1 MNKSQTAAL
10 LADFDDPR
18 LTELD
23 LCERHALT
31 LDALLAIAESPPFR
45 HALATLR
52 ALRDARAP
60 ALLARAR
67 LSAARALAHLSDHT
81 PASLAESRELRLAL
95 KDLLRLLAESSPVA
109 DGGGGRRSR
118 TEGEVQSDSPTPS
131 TPTMSKANR
140 GVPQASPP
148 RADAPLRDAHDEI
161 VGFPHPT
168 DADPGCHG
176 LSRKPCPEPLTPPPS
191 GQWQVPSPSPRPRP
205 KRPRNTKPR
214 PKARSR

>member
-1 MNKSQTAAL
+1 MNRAQTAAL

-95 KDLLRLLAESSPVA
+95 KDLLRLLG
-109 DGGGGRRSR
+109 DGGPARRAGS
-118 TEGEVQSDSPTPS
+118 SDEPHNDQAG

-140 GVPQASPP
+140 GVPDAPPP
-148 RADAPLRDAHDEI
+148 RADAPLRDTHDETAGLPNPTPTNKTPSHPI
-161 VGFPHPT
+161 PHPQS
-168 DADPGCHG
+168 PM
-176 LSRKPCPEPLTPPPS
+176 
-191 GQWQVPSPSPRPRP
+191 PSPLPRP